1 LHTTIIEHESDVTW
15 PQAAASTRFTPRC
28 RNLRKKPRRCGQHV
42 AVASLGRVTATL
54 QRLRK
59 VLIVAV
65 VVVATL
71 AGGITALATFRLDRT
86 LDIGSVR
93 LSVEPAR
100 HGALDLY
107 VPVVDWGVR
116 FPVVR
121 LPARVNVD
129 VRSVDRE
136 AVVRLA
142 EAGNLDT
149 ELVRG
154 QARDALAFY
163 LRLAIGFAVVAGL
176 GFGML
181 VALAVRGGRGPRLR
195 VTLAAAGITALAMAV
210 ALVVLLPPRSNIDAP
225 QYYANG
231 SEVPAALRTL
241 ESLGASA
248 KTLDDEIDQQLVG
261 IARLVTSPAG
271 RTPVERLPRATVA
284 SDLHNNVLAL
294 PALERAARGGPLF
307 FVGDLTDKGSPVEQS
322 LVLRVVRAGSPF
334 VFISGN
340 HDSDVLE
347 RKLARAGATVL
358 TRNGR
363 LRSDGTTD
371 GALVTNVHGLRVA
384 GYDDPLKRLARD
396 GYRDNGGT
404 PTAAQ
409 QEQFAS
415 WLQARRGLADIVMVH
430 APALAQLAVEV
441 LRNALPAKPLVI
453 LEGHTHK
460 ADIEHR
466 GNLTILNGGSV
477 GGGGTGNLTELGGN
491 IGLIRLTYSRV
502 PAFAPAA
509 ADLIEIDPGD
519 GEARAQRVRLDG
531 PVGAPG

>member
-1 LHTTIIEHESDVTW
+1 M
-15 PQAAASTRFTPRC
+15 TP
-28 RNLRKKPRRCGQHV
+28 LLP
-42 AVASLGRVTATL
+42 
-54 QRLRK
+54 RLRK
-59 VLIVAV
+59 LLIVAV

-71 AGGITALATFRLDRT
+71 AGAAAALATFRLDKT
-86 LDIGSVR
+86 IDVGSVR

-129 VRSVDRE
+129 VRAVDRD

-142 EAGNLDT
+142 EAGSLDT

-154 QARDALAFY
+154 QARDALAAY
-163 LRLAIGFAVVAGL
+163 LRLAIGVAVLSAL
-176 GFGML
+176 AFGML

-195 VTLAAAGITALAMAV
+195 VTLAAAGVTALAAGA
-210 ALVVLLPPRSNIDAP
+210 ALALLLPPRSNVDSP

-231 SEVPAALRTL
+231 PEVPAALRTL

-271 RTPVERLPRATVA
+271 RAPVQQLPRITVA

-307 FVGDLTDKGSPVEQS
+307 FVGDLTDKGSAIEQS
-322 LVLRVVRAGSPF
+322 LALRVVRAGSPL

-347 RKLARAGATVL
+347 RKLARAGAIVL
-358 TRNGR
+358 TRDGR
-363 LRSDGTTD
+363 LDGAGRAD
-371 GALVTNVHGLRVA
+371 GALVTRVRGLRIA
-384 GYDDPLKRLARD
+384 GYDDPLKRLARN
-396 GYRDNGGT
+396 GYRDNGAV
-404 PTAAQ
+404 PTTAE

-415 WLQARRGLADIVMVH
+415 WLQARRGLADIVLVH
-430 APALAQLAVEV
+430 APALAQLAVDV
-441 LRNALPAKPLVI
+441 LRNTPPAAPLVI

-460 ADIEHR
+460 SAIRHD
-466 GNLTILNGGSV
+466 GNLTILNPGSV
-477 GGGGTGNLTELGGN
+477 GGGGTGNLTELSGD
-491 IGLIRLTYSRV
+491 IGLARLTYSRL

-509 ADLIEIDPGD
+509 ADLVEIDPSD
-519 GEARAQRVRLDG
+519 GEARAQRVRLD
-531 PVGAPG
+531 VSAGAPG

>member
-1 LHTTIIEHESDVTW
+1 MAT
-15 PQAAASTRFTPRC
+15 
-28 RNLRKKPRRCGQHV
+28 
-42 AVASLGRVTATL
+42 LGRVKPSFR
-54 QRLRK
+54 RLRPALQWARPALEDVRK
-59 VLIVAV
+59 ILIVMV

-71 AGGITALATFRLDRT
+71 AGGIVALVTFHEERT
-86 LDIGSVR
+86 LAVGSVR

-129 VRSVDRE
+129 VRSVDRD

-142 EAGNLDT
+142 EAGRLDT
-149 ELVRG
+149 QLVRG
-154 QARDALAFY
+154 EARDALAGY
-163 LRLAIGFAVVAGL
+163 LRTAIAVAVAAGL
-176 GFGML
+176 AFGIL
-181 VALAVRGGRGPRLR
+181 VALAVRGGRGPRVR
-195 VTLAAAGITALAMAV
+195 TTLAAAAITALAGGV
-210 ALVVLLPPRSNIDAP
+210 ALVVLLPPRSNVDSP

-231 SEVPAALRTL
+231 PEVPAALRTL

-271 RTPVERLPRATVA
+271 RAPVEHLPRLTVA

-307 FVGDLTDKGSPVEQS
+307 FVGDLTDKGSAIEQS
-322 LVLRVVRAGSPF
+322 LALRIVSAGRPL

-347 RKLARAGATVL
+347 RKLARAGAIVL
-358 TRNGR
+358 ERDGR
-363 LRSDGTTD
+363 LGGDGRTD

-396 GYRDNGGT
+396 GYRDHGAAPT
-404 PTAAQ
+404 PQQ
-409 QEQFAS
+409 QEDFAS
-415 WLQARRGLADIVMVH
+415 WLSARVGLADIVMVH
-430 APALAQLAVEV
+430 EPALAELAVDV
-441 LRNALPAKPLVI
+441 LRATPPARPLLI

-460 ADIEHR
+460 AGIER
-466 GNLTILNGGSV
+466 AGALTVLNGGSV
-477 GGGGTGNLTELGGN
+477 GGGGTGNLSELSGD
-491 IGLIRLTYSRV
+491 IGLARLTYARR

-509 ADLIEIDPGD
+509 ADLIEIDPAD
-519 GEARAQRVRLDG
+519 GEARARRVRLD
-531 PVGAPG
+531 APPGKAN